1 MIRCCKHI
9 GIDNLDEW
17 CWKCQ
22 ELIDASRLDK
32 PNTTENDN
40 ENTYVIKE
48 IARFVPASLFVKV
61 EDMRE
66 QKLNQLGIV

>member
-1 MIRCCKHI
+1 MVWISFFEKRFIILH
-9 GIDNLDEW
+9 GI
-17 CWKCQ
+17 
-22 ELIDASRLDK
+22 IDASRLDK